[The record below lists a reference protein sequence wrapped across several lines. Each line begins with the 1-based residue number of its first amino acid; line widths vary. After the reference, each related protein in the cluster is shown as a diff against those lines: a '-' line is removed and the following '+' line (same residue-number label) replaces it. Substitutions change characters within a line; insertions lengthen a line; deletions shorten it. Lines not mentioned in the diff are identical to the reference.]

1 MSFAAM
7 MARKPRTARPTMS
20 PVNET
25 PLCFPMDSPLSK
37 LLDAIADP
45 LEVPEI
51 HPDQES
57 AALDVVVR
65 DESPVA
71 AVAAL
76 VAVVT
81 HHEIVPR
88 GDRAAETVVI
98 VFAILPMGELPDLR
112 EIHRGLRRHDH
123 HLVVVVAELL
133 EEGRQAQVVQFR
145 VGVEADALP
154 CDRLAVDREA
164 LAAIGH

>member
-7 MARKPRTARPTMS
+7 TARKPRMASVMMS
-20 PVNET
+20 PVIET
-25 PLCFPMDSPLSK
+25 PRCFPMDSPFSE

-51 HPDQES
+51 HPHEES
-57 AALDVVVR
+57 AALDVIVG

-81 HHEIVPR
+81 HHEIVAR

-112 EIHRGLRRHDH
+112 EIDGRLRRDDH
-123 HLVVVVAELL
+123 HLVVVGPELL
-133 EEGRQAQVVQFR
+133 
-145 VGVEADALP
+145 
-154 CDRLAVDREA
+154 
-164 LAAIGH
+164 

>member
-7 MARKPRTARPTMS
+7 MAKKPRRASVMMS

-25 PLCFPMDSPLSK
+25 PSCFLMDSPFSNS
-37 LLDAIADP
+37 LDAVADP
-45 LEVPEI
+45 PEVPEV

-57 AALDVVVR
+57 ATLDVVVR

-76 VAVVT
+76 VAVVP

-88 GDRAAETVVI
+88 GDRATEAVVI

-112 EIHRGLRRHDH
+112 EIHRRLRGNDH
-123 HLVVVVAELL
+123 HLVVVVAQLL
-133 EEGRQAQVVQFR
+133 EEGRQAQVVQ
-145 VGVEADALP
+145 
-154 CDRLAVDREA
+154 
-164 LAAIGH
+164 